1 MEVGSM
7 ATVKREGREKTLKEE
22 TLKLGLKFACDDIPN
37 VE

>member
-7 ATVKREGREKTLKEE
+7 ATVKREAREKTLKEE

-37 VE
+37 LE

>member
-1 MEVGSM
+1 M
-7 ATVKREGREKTLKEE
+7 ATVKQLLREKTLKEE

>member
-7 ATVKREGREKTLKEE
+7 ATVKQEGRERTLKEE
-22 TLKLGLKFACDDIPN
+22 KLKLGLKFACDDIPN